1 MGVETGGS
9 ILKAFETFADFMAMG
24 KHGPYV
30 WSAYGIT
37 LLVVVANILAPV
49 IRRKGLVE
57 EIIRKAKR
65 EQAES

>member
-1 MGVETGGS
+1 
-9 ILKAFETFADFMAMG
+9 MG

-37 LLVVVANILAPV
+37 FVVVMANIVAPLV
-49 IRRKGLVE
+49 RRKGLVE
-57 EIIRKAKR
+57 DIKRKARR

>member
-1 MGVETGGS
+1 M
-9 ILKAFETFADFMAMG
+9 AFETFADFMAMG

-57 EIIRKAKR
+57 EIKRKAKR

>member
-1 MGVETGGS
+1 M
-9 ILKAFETFADFMAMG
+9 AFESFADFIAMG

-37 LLVVVANILAPV
+37 LVVVLANIVAPL
-49 IRRKGLVE
+49 IRRKGLVDD
-57 EIIRKAKR
+57 IKRKARR

>member
-1 MGVETGGS
+1 M
-9 ILKAFETFADFMAMG
+9 AFESFADFIAMG

-37 LLVVVANILAPV
+37 LVVVLANIVAPLM
-49 IRRKGLVE
+49 RRKGLVDD
-57 EIIRKAKR
+57 IKRKARR

>member
-1 MGVETGGS
+1 M
-9 ILKAFETFADFMAMG
+9 AFETFADFMAMG

-37 LLVVVANILAPV
+37 LLVVVANILAPI
-49 IRRKGLVE
+49 IRRKGLLQ
-57 EIIRKAKR
+57 EIKRKAKW

>member
-1 MGVETGGS
+1 M
-9 ILKAFETFADFMAMG
+9 AFESFADFIAMG

-37 LLVVVANILAPV
+37 LVVVVANIVAP
-49 IRRKGLVE
+49 ILRRKGVIE
-57 EIIRKAKR
+57 DIKRKAKR

>member
-1 MGVETGGS
+1 
-9 ILKAFETFADFMAMG
+9 
-24 KHGPYV
+24 

-37 LLVVVANILAPV
+37 LLVVVANILAPI

-57 EIIRKAKR
+57 EIKRKAKR

>member
-1 MGVETGGS
+1 M
-9 ILKAFETFADFMAMG
+9 AFETFADFMAMG
-24 KHGPYV
+24 KHAPYV

-37 LLVVVANILAPV
+37 LLVVVANILAPI

-57 EIIRKAKR
+57 EIKRKAKR

>member
-1 MGVETGGS
+1 ME
-9 ILKAFETFADFMAMG
+9 FETFADFIAMG

-37 LLVVVANILAPV
+37 LVVVIANILAPV

-57 EIIRKAKR
+57 EIKRKAKR
-65 EQAES
+65 EQLES

>member
-1 MGVETGGS
+1 M
-9 ILKAFETFADFMAMG
+9 AFETFADFMAMG

-37 LLVVVANILAPV
+37 LLVVVANILAPI
-49 IRRKGLVE
+49 IRRKGLVG
-57 EIIRKAKR
+57 EIKRKAKR

>member
-1 MGVETGGS
+1 M
-9 ILKAFETFADFMAMG
+9 AFETFADFMAMG

-37 LLVVVANILAPV
+37 LLVVVANILAPI

-57 EIIRKAKR
+57 EIKRKAKR

>member
-1 MGVETGGS
+1 M
-9 ILKAFETFADFMAMG
+9 AFESLAEFLAMG

-37 LLVVVANILAPV
+37 FVVVMANIIVPV
-49 IRRKGLVE
+49 VRKKGL
-57 EIIRKAKR
+57 ITDIKRKAKR

>member
-1 MGVETGGS
+1 M
-9 ILKAFETFADFMAMG
+9 AFETFADFMAMG

-37 LLVVVANILAPV
+37 LLVVVANILAPI

-57 EIIRKAKR
+57 EIKRKAKQ

>member
-1 MGVETGGS
+1 ME
-9 ILKAFETFADFMAMG
+9 FETFADFIAMG

-37 LLVVVANILAPV
+37 LVVVLANIVAP
-49 IRRKGLVE
+49 IMRRKGLLE
-57 EIIRKAKR
+57 EIKRKAKR

>member
-1 MGVETGGS
+1 M
-9 ILKAFETFADFMAMG
+9 AFESFADFIAMG

-37 LLVVVANILAPV
+37 LVVVLANIVAPL
-49 IRRKGLVE
+49 IRRKGLVGD
-57 EIIRKAKR
+57 IKRKARR